1 MFLTHMITLT
11 VFIFSSEAYL
21 ESCHV
26 YFLPSVCF
34 VCYLYIAY
42 IVQGGVKGESGPSPI
57 GLPGFIGEKGQEG
70 G

>member
-21 ESCHV
+21 ESFHV
-26 YFLPSVCF
+26 YFVPSVCF
-34 VCYLYIAY
+34 VCYLYIAG
-42 IVQGGVKGESGPSPI
+42 QGGVKGESGPSPI